1 METTNNNGK
10 EKQYAFNSEPK
21 KKVPM
26 YLVAI
31 VITLIVI
38 AFVLA
43 IKLYINTSQ
52 RNAIDEDRQY
62 IKTEKVKL
70 EGELSGLI
78 KEYDSL
84 KTNNDTINRQIIQ
97 QQDYIK
103 KLLKIDASSVTKIKM
118 YQKELETLRKVMRSY
133 IVQIDSLNT
142 KNRELTNE
150 NIDVHQKLNTV
161 NTNYEELSKKSEE
174 LSSTVKVAQK
184 LTAKNIMVEGN
195 NKRSRE
201 TDRISRIDKI
211 KVCCTV
217 RENPVAI
224 AGTKTIYLRI
234 SRPDDVILS
243 SPEAGTF
250 DFEGNAIAYS
260 AKRDLDYENKDI
272 DICIY
277 WDNKEQLIPGTYI
290 ITLYAEG
297 FEIGTATLI
306 LK

>member
-1 METTNNNGK
+1 METTSNNNK
-10 EKQYAFNSEPK
+10 EKQYAYNTETK

-31 VITLIVI
+31 VITLII
-38 AFVLA
+38 LSLVLG

-52 RNAIDEDRQY
+52 RNAVSEDLQY
-62 IKTEKVKL
+62 VKTEKVKL

-84 KTNNDTINRQIIQ
+84 KTNNDTINRQIMQ

-142 KNRELTNE
+142 KNMELTNE

-161 NTNYEELSKKSEE
+161 NTNYEQLSKKSDE

-184 LTAKNIMVEGN
+184 LTAKNITVEGN
-195 NKRSRE
+195 NKRSKE
-201 TDRISRIDKI
+201 TDRVSRIEKI

-234 SRPDDVILS
+234 SRPDDVILAS
-243 SPEAGTF
+243 QDAGTF
-250 DFEGNAIAYS
+250 DFEGNPIAYS
-260 AKRDLDYENKDI
+260 AKRDLEYENKDI

-297 FEIGTATLI
+297 YEIGTATLI

>member
-1 METTNNNGK
+1 METTSNNSK
-10 EKQYAFNSEPK
+10 EKQYVYNSDPK
-21 KKVPM
+21 TKVPM

-31 VITLIVI
+31 VITLLI
-38 AFVLA
+38 LSCLLG

-52 RNAIDEDRQY
+52 RNAIREDLSFVQ
-62 IKTEKVKL
+62 TEKKKL
-70 EGELSGLI
+70 EGELNGLI
-78 KEYDSL
+78 IEYDSL
-84 KTNNDTINRQIIQ
+84 KTNNDTINKQLMQ

-103 KLLKIDASSVTKIKM
+103 KLLRIDASNVTKIKM

-161 NTNYEELSKKSEE
+161 SSNYEQLSKKSEE

-184 LTAKNIMVEGN
+184 LTAKNIIVEGL
-195 NKRSRE
+195 NKHE
-201 TDRISRIDKI
+201 KTTDRISRIEKI

-234 SRPDDVILS
+234 ARPDDVILS
-243 SPEAGTF
+243 SPDGATF

-260 AKRDLDYENKDI
+260 AKRDLEYENKDI

-277 WDNKEQLIPGTYI
+277 WDNKEQLIAGTNI

-297 FEIGTATLI
+297 YEIGTATLI
-306 LK
+306 VK

>member
-1 METTNNNGK
+1 METTTNSGK
-10 EKQYAFNSEPK
+10 EKQYMYNSEPK

-31 VITLIVI
+31 VITLLI
-38 AFVLA
+38 LSMLLG

-52 RNAIDEDRQY
+52 RNAVSEDLQY
-62 IKTEKVKL
+62 VQTEKKKL
-70 EGELSGLI
+70 EGELNGLI
-78 KEYDSL
+78 IEYDSL
-84 KTNNDTINRQIIQ
+84 KTNNDTLNTQLAQ

-103 KLLKIDASSVTKIKM
+103 KLLKIDASNVTKIKM

-150 NIDVHQKLNTV
+150 NIEVHQQLSTV
-161 NTNYEELSKKSEE
+161 SSNYEQLSKKSEE
-174 LSSTVKVAQK
+174 LSSTVKIAQK
-184 LTAKNIMVEGN
+184 LNAKNITAEGI
-195 NKRSRE
+195 NKNSK
-201 TDRISRIDKI
+201 TKDRISRIDKI

-217 RENPVAI
+217 RENAVAQ

-234 SRPDDVILS
+234 ARPDDVVLS
-243 SPEAGTF
+243 SPDAGTF
-250 DFEGNAIAYS
+250 DFDGKTIAYS
-260 AKRDLDYENKDI
+260 AKRDLEYENKDI
-272 DICIY
+272 DICLF
-277 WDNKEQLIPGTYI
+277 WDKTEQLIPGTYI

-297 FEIGTATLI
+297 YEMGTSTLI